1 MYRSAFGPEHQ
12 FDALIQLALAA
23 LREDGLELLPQRVLR
38 GYGLQTTI
46 LQLQAFEHLQVRGEK
61 QHQIYAQIVQRV
73 AGVVVFQVGAAAGV
87 EKTQGVIPAAVIQQG
102 MQEVLLL
109 AVQQRLQASQV
120 GLGKAL
126 FMVVLA
132 VGQQA
137 PGAPVSD
144 AAEDQ
149 QDQHQIKQHA
159 AAQALIEG
167 HGLHPP

>member
-1 MYRSAFGPEHQ
+1 MAKTIFLLDNFDSFTYNLVDQFRSLGCDVRIYRNSLP
-12 FDALIQLALAA
+12 AA
-23 LREDGLELLPQRVLR
+23 
-38 GYGLQTTI
+38 
-46 LQLQAFEHLQVRGEK
+46 
-61 QHQIYAQIVQRV
+61 QIYAQIAQRV

-137 PGAPVSD
+137 TGAPVTN
-144 AAEDQ
+144 ATENQ
-149 QDQHQIKQHA
+149 QDQHQIGNPTNDRRVQI
-159 AAQALIEG
+159 AQPSQPA
-167 HGLHPP
+167 HWRQAH